1 MTLRNC
7 NLCLVLNLEPWIY
20 TLPPA
25 QTALLVFPRRSMNF
39 KRIFCCPAVALM
51 SIIKIKARFI
61 FSCSYRMSHVCSFEH
76 QSHQIV
82 LTFDDLDRTLRGG
95 ACYWHTPGSLICDV
109 QIWRINPSLPITGE
123 NKLLFAFFPTL
134 SPASPFLFVWW
145 SLILRL
151 ISVFIMRGKLWIHDL
166 TKHLQLAFMYHTG
179 LFHISDHSLMIAMS

>member
-82 LTFDDLDRTLRGG
+82 LTIDDLDRTLRGG

-109 QIWRINPSLPITGE
+109 QIWRINPSSSPPSPSLERINCCSRFSRPFPR
-123 NKLLFAFFPTL
+123 LLHFFL
-134 SPASPFLFVWW
+134 S
-145 SLILRL
+145 
-151 ISVFIMRGKLWIHDL
+151 G
-166 TKHLQLAFMYHTG
+166 G
-179 LFHISDHSLMIAMS
+179 LSY